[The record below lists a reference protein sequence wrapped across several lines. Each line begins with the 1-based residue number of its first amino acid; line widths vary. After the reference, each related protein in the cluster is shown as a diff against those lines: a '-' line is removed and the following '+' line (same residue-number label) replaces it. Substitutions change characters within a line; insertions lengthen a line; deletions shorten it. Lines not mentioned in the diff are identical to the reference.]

1 MHFRSMQYVLCCAKE
16 ATNREESL
24 EEIMKIAVDPLWYG
38 EGDGWKGGSLDD
50 PFDFCHGRNGR
61 EIFPYP
67 AY

>member
-1 MHFRSMQYVLCCAKE
+1 
-16 ATNREESL
+16 
-24 EEIMKIAVDPLWYG
+24 MKIAVDPLWYG